1 MRHPSFVS
9 LLGVCAAALALGS
22 TSCGSSSSGGATG
35 TNEDTGNGGDDTG
48 GTVTDGTPVEDT
60 EPGDDTGGLGE
71 YPPGPYGT
79 KTGDILA
86 DFEMSGYL
94 NLDSSQVSTTAEYK
108 TVKLSDVRAA
118 AKVPYLF
125 IHEVGFF

>member
-1 MRHPSFVS
+1 MHRSFFAS
-9 LLGVCAAALALGS
+9 LLLLAALVTS
-22 TSCGSSSSGGATG
+22 TTSCGSSSSGGAGG
-35 TNEDTGNGGDDTG
+35 TTDDTGNGGGDDTG
-48 GTVTDGTPVEDT
+48 AVTDGTPTEDT

-79 KTGDILA
+79 KTGDIMA

-108 TVKLSDVRAA
+108 TIKLSDVRAA
-118 AKVPYLF
+118 SKVPYLF